1 MYVASSWRAAQE
13 ELEVCL
19 FPAVPQAAARTDK
32 RLKEM
37 RDGLK
42 KVQGDDEP
50 PRKKPAKKT
59 WGVKLVL
66 PRAASVVEHPGGSAS
81 DVASQ
86 DEGDLLDST
95 SSGSDVVPMCGY
107 PDPAPAVPDDGPPPP
122 PAAPDDGPSA
132 APRELRKQRF
142 GRWTVSEVT
151 RGGTRIGW
159 GANCNCHHNH
169 WQPAACKRQFLF
181 AGNSDGDTL
190 RIAKQWLLMGVPISN
205 GDPMGKYKHLAT
217 IRRADIPLRT
227 DEEMERDVAALE

>member
-1 MYVASSWRAAQE
+1 M
-13 ELEVCL
+13 CL
-19 FPAVPQAAARTDK
+19 FPAAPQAAARTDK

-86 DEGDLLDST
+86 DEGYLLDST

-107 PDPAPAVPDDGPPPP
+107 LAPP
-122 PAAPDDGPSA
+122 PAAPDDDPPEPPADGPSA

-142 GRWTVSEVT
+142 GRWSVSEVT

-159 GANCNCHHNH
+159 GANCKCVSLT
-169 WQPAACKRQFLF
+169 PGPIFERLVEKLP
-181 AGNSDGDTL
+181 G
-190 RIAKQWLLMGVPISN
+190 RIQ
-205 GDPMGKYKHLAT
+205 
-217 IRRADIPLRT
+217 
-227 DEEMERDVAALE
+227 DV